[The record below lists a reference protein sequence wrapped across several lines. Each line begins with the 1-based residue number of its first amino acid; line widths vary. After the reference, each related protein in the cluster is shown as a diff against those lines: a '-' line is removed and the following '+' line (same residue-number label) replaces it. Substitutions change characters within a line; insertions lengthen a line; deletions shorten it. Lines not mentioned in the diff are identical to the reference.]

1 MKPRI
6 GGPTIFGNAA
16 TRCSL
21 TVSSKTRGVA
31 AMTTIMRTLLKL
43 LLTEQI
49 VIRSRRDTLHTM
61 NHNIGNDNCDSAP
74 FPRPGTKTH
83 CHILQKYRGRLR
95 WTLKHLS
102 TYHSTCCNLR
112 SSQKLSEPML
122 FRLESTRYP
131 PTSNVHCHYNRH
143 SVVLRIL
150 NVVVVL
156 EFESD

>member
-1 MKPRI
+1 MKPRV
-6 GGPTIFGNAA
+6 GRPTIFRNAA

-31 AMTTIMRTLLKL
+31 AMTTIMRTLLKF

-49 VIRSRRDTLHTM
+49 VIHGRRDTLRTM
-61 NHNIGNDNCDSAP
+61 NHQIGNDDCDSAP

-83 CHILQKYRGRLR
+83 CDVLQKYRGRLR
-95 WTLKHLS
+95 CTLKHIS
-102 TYHSTCCNLR
+102 TYHSTCYNLR
-112 SSQKLSEPML
+112 STQKLSEPML

-131 PTSNVHCHYNRH
+131 PTSNVHCHCNRH
-143 SVVLRIL
+143 SVVLQIL